1 MPRLSVTSCRPK
13 RGKRCFKLCRPHTGS
28 CERQRLHCEP
38 VLGSD
43 NKQLGLFPLFYA
55 VESLFHLS
63 APDARGVRGELF
75 GRGFGGFSFYR
86 PDSKSPSRSGTRVLI
101 WLFISI
107 WTRESE
113 TSSLVRFRSRQ
124 FLDSFVHAELAD
136 SQTLHRQ
143 IRPLPLDCLIQ

>member
-43 NKQLGLFPLFYA
+43 NKQLGLFPFFYA

-63 APDARGVRGELF
+63 ASDARGVRGELF
-75 GRGFGGFSFYR
+75 GRRFGGFSFYR
-86 PDSKSPSRSGTRVLI
+86 PDSKSPSRSRTGILSGCLSRFGQGSRRPHRLSDSDQGNSWTASCMPN
-101 WLFISI
+101 WL
-107 WTRESE
+107 T
-113 TSSLVRFRSRQ
+113 
-124 FLDSFVHAELAD
+124 AK
-136 SQTLHRQ
+136 LHTGKFDR
-143 IRPLPLDCLIQ
+143 CH